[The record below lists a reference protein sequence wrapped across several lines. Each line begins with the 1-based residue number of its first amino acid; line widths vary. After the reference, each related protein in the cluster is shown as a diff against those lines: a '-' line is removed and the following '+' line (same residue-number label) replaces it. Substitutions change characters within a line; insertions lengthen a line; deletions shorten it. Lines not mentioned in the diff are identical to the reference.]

1 MCRLRLKKRSR
12 GEKDWGVKGWI
23 GLKEKEEQAE
33 TFVNAFPL
41 FAIRMR
47 LNHTVQISQIYLSIY
62 LAALS
67 HSPFLSLTNGGP
79 FFVFPCSLWLD
90 DHTVIRAPLWS
101 GKHVCQLM
109 ILSNQA
115 LLVQPLTKNIF
126 KVALKS
132 VPVPRVMWTTALCGR
147 NWVAWALCSVELA
160 GKAEIRAAACIS
172 VLYLY
177 LNQYSYR
184 AVHESAGVFRF
195 GMPSPS
201 LSLYV
206 HKVCCF
212 HSFNIVSR
220 P

>member
-1 MCRLRLKKRSR
+1 MPAHPCIFPKYAGSQLYLLFALNKLPPRRCFIYFFPERERKKKKSTPMCRLRLKKRSR

-33 TFVNAFPL
+33 THLWTLFLYLPL
-41 FAIRMR
+41 EWDWIIPCIF
-47 LNHTVQISQIYLSIY
+47 HKSIY

-67 HSPFLSLTNGGP
+67 HSPFLALTNGGP

-132 VPVPRVMWTTALCGR
+132 VPVSRVMWTTALCGR
-147 NWVAWALCSVELA
+147 NWVAWALWVWSSLA
-160 GKAEIRAAACIS
+160 RLKSEQLLASQFSI
-172 VLYLY
+172 
-177 LNQYSYR
+177 
-184 AVHESAGVFRF
+184 
-195 GMPSPS
+195 
-201 LSLYV
+201 
-206 HKVCCF
+206 
-212 HSFNIVSR
+212 
-220 P
+220 